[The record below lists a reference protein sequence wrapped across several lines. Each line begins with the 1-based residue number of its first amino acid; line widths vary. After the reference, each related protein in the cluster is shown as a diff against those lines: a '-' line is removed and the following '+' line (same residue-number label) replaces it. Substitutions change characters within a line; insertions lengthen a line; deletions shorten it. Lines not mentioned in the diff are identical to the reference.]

1 MEAVA
6 LDGLEMLM
14 EPLAKANPNAK
25 APICQKGNDVSGF
38 RHFGEASNGI
48 HTFKQRKLLV
58 SWGFIMKRYETIHGI
73 FMECWIHPYP
83 EKSFGNPRVSYEHH
97 IS

>member
-25 APICQKGNDVSGF
+25 APICQKGNVNHGFDILERLKMVSK
-38 RHFGEASNGI
+38 HLSN
-48 HTFKQRKLLV
+48 
-58 SWGFIMKRYETIHGI
+58 
-73 FMECWIHPYP
+73 
-83 EKSFGNPRVSYEHH
+83 
-97 IS
+97 